1 MGAVTLKEEKA
12 RAEAA
17 SSRADDVLLR
27 CRNKHNH
34 LSYERL
40 REELRLPY
48 SSLKDPTRPVGS
60 TLARRVQGEALGGDC
75 PQGGDMYDAPAQGSP
90 FEGSRAQP
98 LPEALISAPQAK
110 KFWR

>member
-1 MGAVTLKEEKA
+1 MCVVRLEEQDRGRSDMEEKA

-48 SSLKDPTRPVGS
+48 SSLKDPTRPMGS
-60 TLARRVQGEALGGDC
+60 TLARRVQGEVE
-75 PQGGDMYDAPAQGSP
+75 Q
-90 FEGSRAQP
+90 
-98 LPEALISAPQAK
+98 
-110 KFWR
+110 

>member
-1 MGAVTLKEEKA
+1 MRISDLTDSAAAHVCVVRLEEQDRGRSDKEEKA
-12 RAEAA
+12 RAEAS

-48 SSLKDPTRPVGS
+48 SVLKFERSQVR
-60 TLARRVQGEALGGDC
+60 LWRAVQGEVE
-75 PQGGDMYDAPAQGSP
+75 Q
-90 FEGSRAQP
+90 
-98 LPEALISAPQAK
+98 
-110 KFWR
+110 

>member
-1 MGAVTLKEEKA
+1 MRIRFRFSSSSHVCVVRLEEQDRGRSDMEEKA

-40 REELRLPY
+40 REESRLPY
-48 SSLKDPTRPVGS
+48 SKFERSQVRLWR
-60 TLARRVQGEALGGDC
+60 AVQGEVE
-75 PQGGDMYDAPAQGSP
+75 Q
-90 FEGSRAQP
+90 
-98 LPEALISAPQAK
+98 
-110 KFWR
+110 